1 MAQMTRKNIEVRP
14 NTDIPFFAQHSL
26 VNKVAHAEDNS
37 VNAKSR
43 GILGKGYEE
52 SMDGLTRTSIT
63 IFATGTDRKDY
74 HERESIKTFQ
84 AARQAYNAEHGITYS
99 EEDF

>member
-14 NTDIPFFAQHSL
+14 STDIPFFAQYSL
-26 VNKVAHAEDNS
+26 CNKVALAEDNS

-63 IFATGTDRKDY
+63 IFATGTARKDY
-74 HERESIKTFQ
+74 HERESIKAYQT
-84 AARQAYNAEHGITYS
+84 ARQAYNAEHGISYT
-99 EEDF
+99 EEDY

>member
-14 NTDIPFFAQHSL
+14 STDIPFFAQHSL
-26 VNKVAHAEDNS
+26 VNKVAYAEDNS

-52 SMDGLTRTSIT
+52 SEDGLTRTSIT
-63 IFATGTDRKDY
+63 IFRNGLDRAAY
-74 HERESIKTFQ
+74 HERESIMAYQ
-84 AARQAYNAEHGITYS
+84 SARQAYNAEHGIVYS

>member
-26 VNKVAHAEDNS
+26 CTKDAYAEDNS

-52 SMDGLTRTSIT
+52 SADGLTRTSIT
-63 IFATGTDRKDY
+63 IFRNGLDRKSY
-74 HERESIKTFQ
+74 HERESIISYQ
-84 AARQAYNAEHGITYS
+84 AARQAYNAENGISYS

>member
-14 NTDIPFFAQHSL
+14 NTDIPFFAQYSL
-26 VNKVAHAEDNS
+26 CNKVALAEDNS

-74 HERESIKTFQ
+74 HARESIKAFQ
-84 AARQAYNAEHGITYS
+84 TARQAYNAEHGIVYT

>member
-1 MAQMTRKNIEVRP
+1 MAQMTRKHIEVRP
-14 NTDIPFFAQHSL
+14 STDIPFFAQHSL
-26 VNKVAHAEDNS
+26 VNQEDYDANNS
-37 VNAKSR
+37 VKTQR

-63 IFATGTDRKDY
+63 VFKSGQHRKDY
-74 HERESIKTFQ
+74 HERESIKAFQ
-84 AARQAYNAEHGITYS
+84 AAREAYNAEHGITYS